1 MAREIIINV
10 NVDGTENAIS
20 NIQKLEQEIEQLNK
34 KKAELLSAPSAT
46 SGEFVDS
53 LDEIDS
59 KLNKLNSAYESATGK
74 AKKFE
79 QSQKTLE
86 GVSKTIAGSI
96 NIATSALAT
105 FGIQNEEVS
114 KALLKVQAAAALA
127 TGIKDLQEG
136 YRALTSGLNIAKIAQ
151 IGFNTAMLANPY
163 VLAAAAVAALVVGIV
178 AYASTTDDAA
188 MSEEELKK
196 AIEETNEALEQ
207 QSKVLDSNRQKLEKR
222 YSAEEK
228 LIQNQIDLLRARG
241 ATEAEIAKKEDE
253 LLDARINNSATK
265 IAEEKLNLLTL
276 LGLGQN
282 YITSNDNLLQQL
294 IKQQVQAKTAA
305 ITNQKDRDKAVFELT
320 EKFNA
325 QFNRIIDARAE
336 RDEANVDKDILRLER
351 EKKAREAA
359 ADAFKKSQD
368 KIKSDGEKASADS
381 EKAAKERERIIKE
394 TTDNILKDL
403 DEQSKAIIE
412 NNNKQLDVLKQNL
425 IEGKITEETFAAE
438 KVLLDKKSNE
448 EIIALRDN
456 FQLTQVQQFI
466 IGADNEGKIR
476 KKNAEEVIKLVRQ
489 NADIELGLVKT
500 NNQAKVTAT
509 AQSEKDRIDVFEKE
523 WLQKKI
529 ELLGVE
535 GLEEEALVAKI
546 KQLELDKNKAKLE
559 TLQLGSLEYLSLKE
573 QIAQQERAID
583 KKTEDDAIK
592 NQKETQDAT
601 IELAQATLSSLST
614 LSDIYFQNQAKKVKG
629 NAKEEE
635 KLARKQFQ
643 INKALQLG
651 TAIINGVNSILA
663 ITSVPDFTLGVQSAI
678 RIGAQVALNAAS
690 IAKIAA
696 TKFEPNSTGG
706 SSGAATQVPSL
717 GVSGSIAPTT
727 FEQSAFGTGIS
738 QQQTFGGMTGSG
750 GGNVMRAFVTE
761 SDITNTQNRLRTIR
775 NASEL

>member
-20 NIQKLEQEIEQLNK
+20 NIQSLEQEIEQLNK
-34 KKAELLSAPSAT
+34 KKAELLSAPSAS
-46 SGEFVDS
+46 SGEFVDR
-53 LDEIDS
+53 LEEIDS
-59 KLNKLNSAYESATGK
+59 KLGKLNSAYESATGK

-79 QSQKTLE
+79 QTQRTLE

-96 NIATSALAT
+96 GIASSALAT
-105 FGIQNEEVS
+105 FGVKNEEVE
-114 KALLKVQAAAALA
+114 KALLKVQAAASLA

-136 YRALTSGLNIAKIAQ
+136 YKALSSGLNLAKTAQ
-151 IGFNTAMLANPY
+151 LGFNAAMLANPY
-163 VLAAAAVAALVVGIV
+163 VLAAAALAAVVVGIV
-178 AYASTTDDAA
+178 AFAGSTDEAA
-188 MSEEELKK
+188 DSQEDFEESLV
-196 AIEETNEALEQ
+196 ATNRALEKQ
-207 QSKVLDSNRQKLEKR
+207 QRGLDAVRFALQQNEQ
-222 YSAEEK
+222 AV
-228 LIQNQIDLLRARG
+228 QNQINLLKAQG
-241 ATEAEIAKKEDE
+241 ASAEEIAKKEEE
-253 LLDARINNSATK
+253 LARLRIKNSVDIVFQTKEQLLQLTGLQDTATDAEIKRAFDRRTREEADIKARVESAADVNKFIEDREKLRDKLFTDIAQARANTTQAQADLDILQAQRVTDANKRALDA
-265 IAEEKLNLLTL
+265 
-276 LGLGQN
+276 
-282 YITSNDNLLQQL
+282 QQ
-294 IKQQVQAKTAA
+294 
-305 ITNQKDRDKAVFELT
+305 
-320 EKFNA
+320 
-325 QFNRIIDARAE
+325 
-336 RDEANVDKDILRLER
+336 
-351 EKKAREAA
+351 KAR
-359 ADAFKKSQD
+359 DAKAKKD
-368 KIKSDGEKASADS
+368 EKASADA
-381 EKAAKERERIIKE
+381 EKAEKEREKIRKE

-412 NNNKQLDVLKQNL
+412 NNNKQLDVLKQRL

-456 FQLTQVQQFI
+456 FQLTQIQQFI
-466 IGADNEGKIR
+466 VGADNEKQIR

-489 NADIELGLVKT
+489 NADIELGIVKN
-500 NNQAKVTAT
+500 NNQATVTAT
-509 AQSEKDRIDVFEKE
+509 AQSEKDRIEVFEKE

-535 GLEEEALVAKI
+535 GLEEETLAAKI

-559 TLQLGSLEYLSLKE
+559 TLQVGSLEYLSLKE

-583 KKTEDDAIK
+583 KKTQDDAIK
-592 NQKETQDAT
+592 NQKEIQDAT

-614 LSDIYFQNQAKKVKG
+614 LSDIYFENQAKKVKG

-690 IAKIAA
+690 IAKIIA
-696 TKFEPNSTGG
+696 TKFEPNSTGA
-706 SSGAATQVPSL
+706 SSGGGTQVPSL

-727 FEQSAFGTGIS
+727 FQPSAFGTGIS
-738 QQQTFGGMTGSG
+738 QQQTFGAQQGN
-750 GGNVMRAFVTE
+750 GGNVLRAYVSE
-761 SDITNTQNRLRTIR
+761 SDLTSTQNRLYGIR